1 MLLSWE
7 RVHGL
12 TFQGSSGERSHQ
24 AHESNYWESQDSS
37 PWEVQKDLTNAYQYL
52 RRGSRGDRIR
62 LSSAVP
68 SNWTRSNGHKLKLRK
83 TLLYAMEHFFLCEG
97 CPTLAQVAQN
107 IMESPSWEVWSWAT
121 FQVDPAL
128 RRRVGL
134 DNLKGSLPTS
144 IILWSCDFRASGSQ
158 PCVSCTA
165 LKIPLPAYQDAHPQR
180 QTFNPINLK
189 CALQA
194 QLSHLFLWQEV
205 MTTHCFLIHK
215 KCCLERQPLSK
226 QCKEQQV

>member
-1 MLLSWE
+1 MIWRFKALLEKGVTKHMRAIIEKARTLHPEKFRRILPMHTSISDE
-7 RVHGL
+7 VVEE
-12 TFQGSSGERSHQ
+12 T
-24 AHESNYWESQDSS
+24 ESDS
-37 PWEVQKDLTNAYQYL
+37 PQQCPATGQEATGTNWN
-52 RRGSRGDRIR
+52 SE
-62 LSSAVP
+62 
-68 SNWTRSNGHKLKLRK
+68 KLH
-83 TLLYAMEHFFLCEG
+83 LYAMEHFFLCEG

-144 IILWSCDFRASGSQ
+144 IIVWSCDFRASGSQ

-189 CALQA
+189 CALRA